1 MLIIYKKI
9 RCFSLPKLPDYD
21 YLCYNAAMAKKKF
34 NLNIKVAY
42 DAPVTLSF
50 VIVCA
55 LIFLLNI
62 ILAKSGK
69 ALGLAKLLSSPTS
82 QTGLLPF
89 IVKQPVSYLRLL
101 LYIFGSQAGG
111 LASGVADGV
120 FTGDASVLFTNLI
133 LIMLLGPAMEE
144 RYGSVIIGIMIF
156 VSALF
161 SGVLNAC
168 FCETSLVGA
177 LPLVSMM
184 IFLNAFMSFSKK
196 KFPLSFAAVMVFF
209 VLLQIASGAGAVRII
224 ICIAGGLCG
233 SLFAFLTSPKMK
245 AEKKASKS
253 GGNGSGG
260 GLLNRAEK
268 IAYAEELDSQSP
280 RFKKK
285 VASTCGEDETTVVG
299 TLKF

>member
-1 MLIIYKKI
+1 MY
-9 RCFSLPKLPDYD
+9 
-21 YLCYNAAMAKKKF
+21 MAKKKF

-42 DAPVTLSF
+42 DAPVTLTF

-55 LIFLLNI
+55 IIFLLNML
-62 ILAKSGK
+62 LAKSGK
-69 ALGLAKLLSSPTS
+69 ASGLEKLLASPTA
-82 QTGLLPF
+82 QTGSLPF
-89 IVKQPVSYLRLL
+89 IVKQPLSYLRLL
-101 LYIFGSQAGG
+101 LYIFGS
-111 LASGVADGV
+111 VADG
-120 FTGDASVLFTNLI
+120 ASILFTNLI

-161 SGVLNAC
+161 AGVLNAC

-177 LPLVSMM
+177 VPLVSMM

-196 KFPLSFAAVMVFF
+196 KFPLSFAAVMVLF
-209 VLLQIASGAGAVRII
+209 VLLQIFSGAGAIRII

-245 AEKKASKS
+245 AEKKSAKNS
-253 GGNGSGG
+253 GSGNGG
-260 GLLNRAEK
+260 GLLSRAEK
-268 IAYAEELDSQSP
+268 VAYAEELDRNSP
-280 RFKKK
+280 RNKK
-285 VASTCGEDETTVVG
+285 SYDDDDETTVVG

>member
-1 MLIIYKKI
+1 
-9 RCFSLPKLPDYD
+9 
-21 YLCYNAAMAKKKF
+21 MAKKKF

-69 ALGLAKLLSSPTS
+69 SLGLEKLLASPTS
-82 QTGLLPF
+82 QAGVLPF

-101 LYIFGSQAGG
+101 LYIFGSQTGG
-111 LASGVADGV
+111 LVSGVADGV
-120 FTGDASVLFTNLI
+120 FSGGASVLFTNLI

-168 FCETSLVGA
+168 FCEASLVGSV
-177 LPLVSMM
+177 PVVSMM

-196 KFPLSFAAVMVFF
+196 KFPLSFTAVMVFF

-245 AEKKASKS
+245 AEKKISRS

-268 IAYAEELDSQSP
+268 VAYAEELDRSSP
-280 RFKKK
+280 RNKKNWGR
-285 VASTCGEDETTVVG
+285 SNSDDDDETTVVG

>member
-1 MLIIYKKI
+1 
-9 RCFSLPKLPDYD
+9 
-21 YLCYNAAMAKKKF
+21 MAKKKF

-50 VIVCA
+50 VIICA
-55 LIFLLNI
+55 IIFLLNML
-62 ILAKSGK
+62 LAKSGK
-69 ALGLAKLLSSPTS
+69 AGGLEKIFASPTS
-82 QTGLLPF
+82 QAGVLPF
-89 IVKQPVSYLRLL
+89 IPSALVSYVRLFF
-101 LYIFGSQAGG
+101 YIFGAG
-111 LASGVADGV
+111 DP
-120 FTGDASVLFTNLI
+120 SVMFTNLI

-156 VSALF
+156 VAALF

-168 FCETSLVGA
+168 FSESSLVGS

-196 KFPLSFAAVMVFF
+196 KFPLSFAAVMVLF
-209 VLLQIASGAGAVRII
+209 VLLQVFSGTGAVQII

-245 AEKKASKS
+245 AEKKATKS
-253 GGNGSGG
+253 ASGAGGSSRRG
-260 GLLNRAEK
+260 GLLSRAEK
-268 IAYAEELDSQSP
+268 VAYAEELDRNSP
-280 RFKKK
+280 RNKK
-285 VASTCGEDETTVVG
+285 SYEDDDDETTVVG

>member
-1 MLIIYKKI
+1 M
-9 RCFSLPKLPDYD
+9 S
-21 YLCYNAAMAKKKF
+21 MAKKKF

-50 VIVCA
+50 VIICA
-55 LIFLLNI
+55 IIFLLNVL
-62 ILAKSGK
+62 LAKSGK
-69 ALGLAKLLSSPTS
+69 AGGLEKIFASPTS
-82 QTGLLPF
+82 QAGVLPF
-89 IVKQPVSYLRLL
+89 IPSAPVSYVRLFF
-101 LYIFGSQAGG
+101 YIFGAG
-111 LASGVADGV
+111 DP
-120 FTGDASVLFTNLI
+120 SVMFTNLI

-156 VSALF
+156 VAALF

-168 FCETSLVGA
+168 FSESSLVGS

-196 KFPLSFAAVMVFF
+196 KFPLSFAAVMVLF
-209 VLLQIASGAGAVRII
+209 VLLQVFTGAGAVRII

-245 AEKKASKS
+245 AEKKSAKS
-253 GGNGSGG
+253 SGRSG

-268 IAYAEELDSQSP
+268 IAYAEELDRNSP
-280 RFKKK
+280 RNRK
-285 VASTCGEDETTVVG
+285 SSDDDDETTVVG

>member
-1 MLIIYKKI
+1 
-9 RCFSLPKLPDYD
+9 
-21 YLCYNAAMAKKKF
+21 MAKKKF
-34 NLNIKVAY
+34 NLNVKVAY
-42 DAPVTLSF
+42 DAPVTLTF

-55 LIFLLNI
+55 FIFLLNI
-62 ILAKSGK
+62 FLAKNGK
-69 ALGLAKLLSSPTS
+69 AGGLEKIFASPTN
-82 QTGLLPF
+82 QAGVLPF
-89 IVKQPVSYLRLL
+89 IPSAPISYVRLL
-101 LYIFGSQAGG
+101 FYIFGAAVGG
-111 LASGVADGV
+111 
-120 FTGDASVLFTNLI
+120 ASVLFTNLI

-144 RYGSVIIGIMIF
+144 RYGSTIIGIMIF

-168 FCETSLVGA
+168 FSSDSLIGA
-177 LPLVSMM
+177 VPVVCMM

-209 VLLQIASGAGAVRII
+209 VLLQIFEGEGAIRII

-253 GGNGSGG
+253 SGDSGRGGFLS
-260 GLLNRAEK
+260 RAEK
-268 IAYAEELDSQSP
+268 ARYAEELDRNSP
-280 RFKKK
+280 RNKK
-285 VASTCGEDETTVVG
+285 SYDDDDDETTVVG

>member
-1 MLIIYKKI
+1 ME
-9 RCFSLPKLPDYD
+9 SLSKLSDYD
-21 YLCYNAAMAKKKF
+21 YLCYNLSMAKKKF

-62 ILAKSGK
+62 LLAKGGK
-69 ALGLAKLLSSPTS
+69 TLGLEKFLASPTN
-82 QTGLLPF
+82 QAGLLPF

-101 LYIFGSQAGG
+101 LYIFGSEAG
-111 LASGVADGV
+111 
-120 FTGDASVLFTNLI
+120 TASVLFTNLI

-177 LPLVSMM
+177 VPVVSMM

-196 KFPLSFAAVMVFF
+196 KFPLSFAAAMIFF
-209 VLLQIASGAGAVRII
+209 VLLQVSSGAGAVKII

-245 AEKKASKS
+245 AEKKASK

-260 GLLNRAEK
+260 LLSRAEK
-268 IAYAEELDSQSP
+268 ARYAEELDRNSP
-280 RFKKK
+280 RNKK
-285 VASTCGEDETTVVG
+285 SYDDDDETTVVG